1 MKVCAPNQPPHCT
14 NQPPAAVLFYPGFGL
29 FSRPGFGILQENGD
43 ETRDGNYDR
52 DTGFGDLTTGNR
64 EIMMSL

>member
-1 MKVCAPNQPPHCT
+1 MKVCAPNQLPYCT
-14 NQPPAAVLFYPGFGL
+14 NHPPATVLFYPGFGL
-29 FSRPGFGILQENGD
+29 FSRPGFGILKENGD

-52 DTGFGDLTTGNR
+52 DTGFEDLTTGNR

>member
-1 MKVCAPNQPPHCT
+1 MKVCAPNQPPYCT
-14 NQPPAAVLFYPGFGL
+14 NHPPAAVLFYPGFAL
-29 FSRPGFGILQENGD
+29 FSRPGFGILKENGD